1 MEIKVVQKYIRMSP
15 RKLRLV
21 ASMVK
26 DLKPTEA
33 VEVLPHA
40 GKRAAEPLV
49 KAIKSAIANAR
60 QKGINDQDLEFKEI
74 QIGEG
79 PTLKRGRP
87 VGKGRWHP
95 YVRRMS
101 HIRIVLESKEPEVVK
116 KKTKKKVS
124 KTSSKDK
131 SKKGKKH
138 GTKS

>member
-1 MEIKVVQKYIRMSP
+1 MEIKAVQKYIRMSP

-26 DLKPTEA
+26 DLKPMEA

-101 HIRIVLESKEPEVVK
+101 HIRIVLESKEPEVI
-116 KKTKKKVS
+116 KKTRKKIS
-124 KTSSKDK
+124 KTRSKDK
-131 SKKGKKH
+131 SKKGEKR

>member
-1 MEIKVVQKYIRMSP
+1 
-15 RKLRLV
+15 
-21 ASMVK
+21 
-26 DLKPTEA
+26 LKPTEA

-79 PTLKRGRP
+79 PTFKRGRP

-101 HIRIVLESKEPEVVK
+101 HIRIVLESKEPEVIK
-116 KKTKKKVS
+116 KARKKIS

-131 SKKGKKH
+131 SKKGEKH